1 MNVAVRYYTQSGNS
15 KKLADAIA
23 KEVGVNAESVEVAL
37 GEKVDCLFLVTALYA
52 GGINGAVTKFI
63 EGNKDKIGTIV
74 NVSSAASN
82 ASTYKN
88 VKKVADRCNI
98 RMADEQFKC
107 NGEFL
112 FMHKGRPN
120 DEDLARV
127 SVFAKGIV
135 G

>member
-1 MNVAVRYYTQSGNS
+1 MNVAGRYYTQSGNS
-15 KKLADAIA
+15 NKL
-23 KEVGVNAESVEVAL
+23 
-37 GEKVDCLFLVTALYA
+37 
-52 GGINGAVTKFI
+52 
-63 EGNKDKIGTIV
+63 
-74 NVSSAASN
+74 
-82 ASTYKN
+82 
-88 VKKVADRCNI
+88 
-98 RMADEQFKC
+98 ADEQFKC